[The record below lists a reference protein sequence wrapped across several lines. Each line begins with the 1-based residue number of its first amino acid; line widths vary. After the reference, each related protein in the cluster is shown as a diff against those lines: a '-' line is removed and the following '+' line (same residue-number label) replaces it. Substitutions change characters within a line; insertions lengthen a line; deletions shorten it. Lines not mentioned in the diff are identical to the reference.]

1 MGTSIAAAT
10 IKGGLPVLITDADP
24 DALAAAPAKVAA
36 DLTETDGPPDPQAE
50 GLVAR
55 LLEPTTEAARIA
67 ACDLVL
73 ESVVENPAVK
83 HEVYAGLEPLMRP
96 EAILA
101 TNTSAIPIGRLA
113 AGLARPGAF
122 CGVHFCHPVR
132 RRPLVEIVRGP
143 QSAPAT
149 IAAVVAYACAIGK
162 IPVVVDDGPGFL
174 VNRLLAPYLNGALDL
189 LLEGAGIEE
198 VDQAMSQFG
207 MAMGP
212 LRMIDEVGIDTSM
225 QGGRVLR
232 DAFPQRV
239 LPSPLLVSM
248 VKAGRF
254 GRKSGAGFYVYPA
267 GTGRDDPGQPDPGA
281 RNLVSNWV
289 RTPRPHSPEAI
300 VHRLLLPTV
309 LEATRILEEK
319 RVRDAGEIDLTMI
332 FGLGFPAA
340 RGGLLYW
347 ADTLGASQIIELL
360 EPFSPLGEL
369 AQPTPLLLE
378 MARDGRRFYGS
389 T

>member
-1 MGTSIAAAT
+1 
-10 IKGGLPVLITDADP
+10 
-24 DALAAAPAKVAA
+24 
-36 DLTETDGPPDPQAE
+36 
-50 GLVAR
+50 
-55 LLEPTTEAARIA
+55 
-67 ACDLVL
+67 
-73 ESVVENPAVK
+73 
-83 HEVYAGLEPLMRP
+83 
-96 EAILA
+96 
-101 TNTSAIPIGRLA
+101 
-113 AGLARPGAF
+113 
-122 CGVHFCHPVR
+122 
-132 RRPLVEIVRGP
+132 
-143 QSAPAT
+143 
-149 IAAVVAYACAIGK
+149 
-162 IPVVVDDGPGFL
+162 
-174 VNRLLAPYLNGALDL
+174 
-189 LLEGAGIEE
+189 
-198 VDQAMSQFG
+198 
-207 MAMGP
+207 
-212 LRMIDEVGIDTSM
+212 
-225 QGGRVLR
+225 
-232 DAFPQRV
+232 
-239 LPSPLLVSM
+239 M